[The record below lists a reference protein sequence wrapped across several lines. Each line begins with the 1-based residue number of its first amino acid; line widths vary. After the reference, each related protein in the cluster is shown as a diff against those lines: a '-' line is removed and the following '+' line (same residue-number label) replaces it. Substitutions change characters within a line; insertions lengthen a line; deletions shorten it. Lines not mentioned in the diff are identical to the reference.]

1 MPSLSLLWLCVVVL
15 SFLGGGCSALK
26 YVGLGDQ
33 TPRREEPRE
42 TYQVKKG
49 DTLWQISRVTGVSVQ
64 ELIEANRLKNPDH
77 LEVGQRLWIPRRRTP
92 ATRPAPAPKAQPAV
106 KPAPPPRAGPA
117 RAELRGQLIWPIQGR
132 FQIASRFGAQE
143 DSINRGIDLAAA
155 EGTAV
160 VAACDGLVTNAFSEQ
175 DRIGKILGYGNLVF
189 LSHDNGLITL
199 YGYNRNILV
208 QVGDRVR
215 QGDPIAEVGNTGR
228 ARGKPGYRL
237 HFEIRDKHE
246 VKKVY
251 DPEKL
256 LPPLR

>member
-1 MPSLSLLWLCVVVL
+1 MLILSL
-15 SFLGGGCSALK
+15 LGGGCSALK
-26 YVGLGDQ
+26 YVGLGHLAP
-33 TPRREEPRE
+33 TREEPGE
-42 TYQVKKG
+42 TYRVKKG
-49 DTLWQISRVTGVSVQ
+49 DTLWQVSRVTGVSVQ

-77 LEVGQRLWIPRRRTP
+77 LEVGQRLWIPRGRSAARRQAPTP
-92 ATRPAPAPKAQPAV
+92 APRRKPAV
-106 KPAPPPRAGPA
+106 KRPSAAGGSAAPT
-117 RAELRGQLIWPIQGR
+117 ELQGQLIWPIQGR
-132 FQIASRFGAQE
+132 FQIASRFGAEE
-143 DSINRGIDLAAA
+143 DSLNRGIDLAAP
-155 EGTAV
+155 EGTPV
-160 VAACDGLVTNAFSEQ
+160 VAACDGLVTNAFSEH

-199 YGYNRNILV
+199 YGYNRNISV

-215 QGDPIAEVGNTGR
+215 QGDRIAEVGNTGR
-228 ARGKPGYRL
+228 ARAKPGYRL